1 MAETMTTLQAAILA
15 GGRSRR
21 MGQDKS
27 FLVLDGKPMIQH
39 VIDQLRKL
47 DLDVML
53 ITNAP
58 SDYAVFGVPM
68 FSDELPGSGSLGGL
82 YTALVK
88 AEAAHV
94 LCVACDMPYLNTTLL
109 EWLVSQRHGYDAV
122 VPRTGD
128 TTHSLHA
135 VYAQSCRPLI
145 LEQLEQRNLRI
156 SDCLAALKV
165 RYVAEDELRAYDPEL
180 RSLLNLNTPDDV
192 SRARSGNT

>member
-1 MAETMTTLQAAILA
+1 MPSNTELYSRKRTMAETMTTSTNIQAAILA

-27 FLVLDGKPMIQH
+27 FLDLDGKPMIQH

-58 SDYAVFGVPM
+58 SDYAVFGIPM
-68 FSDELPGSGSLGGL
+68 FGDELPGNGSLGGL

-94 LCVACDMPYLNTTLL
+94 LCVACDMPFLNTSLL
-109 EWLVSQRHGYDAV
+109 DWLVSLRHGYDAV
-122 VPRTGD
+122 VPRTGEI
-128 TTHSLHA
+128 THSLHA
-135 VYAQSCRPLI
+135 VYAQSCHPLI
-145 LEQLEQRNLRI
+145 LRQLE
-156 SDCLAALKV
+156 
-165 RYVAEDELRAYDPEL
+165 
-180 RSLLNLNTPDDV
+180 
-192 SRARSGNT
+192 